1 MFLDEVGLCFIGLD
15 DVIEAFR
22 IGGIKMISAC
32 TAREIGA
39 RYGLAVC
46 QRTADQFLRTCPVQ
60 SHAAL

>member
-1 MFLDEVGLCFIGLD
+1 MLFDEPGLCLIGPD
-15 DVIEAFR
+15 DVIKAFR

-32 TAREIGA
+32 TVCEIGA

-46 QRTADQFLRTCPVQ
+46 QRTTDQFLRTCPVQ